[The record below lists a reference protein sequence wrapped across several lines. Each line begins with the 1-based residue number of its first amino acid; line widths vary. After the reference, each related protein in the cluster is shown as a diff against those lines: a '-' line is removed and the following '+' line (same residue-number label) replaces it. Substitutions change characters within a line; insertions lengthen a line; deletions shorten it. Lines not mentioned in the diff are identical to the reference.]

1 MLSQETQNLIE
12 KYQLSYKSSQIK
24 SDVPFISV
32 DEVAS
37 KVAGFYEKIKGVVDW
52 REEHLLRK
60 RAIERIL
67 KRKMILQE
75 KNETIA
81 EPLVYE
87 LIRGGHFSNNSIPE
101 TKIQDIQKILNKYFF
116 ILDNS
121 PENIKIT
128 KNKQKNN
135 GKSKIQDWL
144 LNIASYEIEKT
155 LSSTEKQEA
164 LTEYMTDLMEQRIKI
179 SQGAIAFDGMTEQE
193 KNIQI
198 YIAALRAL
206 LKFDEPTI
214 IYYLIL
220 KQYPEWNNLSTDSP
234 LLLEI
239 AKKLFIIQ
247 ETIIKQLKH
256 PLSENF
262 FHICKQY
269 NTSYLI
275 LDDIITQDAIKAKE
289 NLENPETLENLIKK
303 SYSVKLIKLKSKI
316 KRAALYSTISIFL
329 TKIGIALA
337 IEVPVEKYLTGDF
350 NVATLWINILL
361 PPFLMLLLVISI
373 KPPKKENLDSVIMEI
388 MKIVYQKQRK
398 NVYEIKARRK
408 KTGVLNTIISIIYC
422 LTFIV
427 SFVIIYK
434 ILQYLNFSAPSMAI
448 FIFYFSIISF
458 LGVKIRESSK
468 ELTIKKEKE
477 TIIFFILDF
486 FTLPVLQMGRWF
498 SKELTKF
505 NIGLFITILIDM
517 PFSFFLEFLE
527 QWRYF
532 LKEKKQKIH

>member
-12 KYQLSYKSSQIK
+12 KYQLWYKTSQTK
-24 SDVPFISV
+24 QDVPTISV

-75 KNETIA
+75 KNESIA

-87 LIRGGHFSNNSIPE
+87 LIRGGHFPNNSIPE

-116 ILDNS
+116 ILDNA
-121 PENIKIT
+121 PANIKIT

-144 LNIASYEIEKT
+144 LDIASYEIEKI
-155 LSSTEKQEA
+155 LASTEKQET
-164 LTEYMTDLMEQRIKI
+164 LIKYMFDLMKQRIKI
-179 SQGAIAFDGMTEQE
+179 SQGAVAFNGITEQE

-198 YIAALRAL
+198 YIAVQRAL
-206 LKFDEPTI
+206 LKFDDATI
-214 IYYLIL
+214 TYCLIL
-220 KQYPEWNNLSTDSP
+220 KQYPEWNNLSPDSP

-239 AKKLFIIQ
+239 AEKIYHIQ
-247 ETIIKQLKH
+247 KNIRKQLKH
-256 PLSENF
+256 PLSEKF
-262 FHICKQY
+262 FNICEQY

-275 LDDIITQDAIKAKE
+275 LDDILTKNILKAKE
-289 NLENPETLENLIKK
+289 NLENPDILENLIKK
-303 SYSVKLIKLKSKI
+303 SYSKKLIKLKTKI

-337 IEVPVEKYLTGDF
+337 VEMPIERYITGDF
-350 NVATLWINILL
+350 NLTTLWINILL
-361 PPFLMLLLVISI
+361 PPFLMFLLVISI

-388 MKIVYQKQRK
+388 MKIIYQKEK
-398 NVYEIKARRK
+398 KDIYEIKTHRK
-408 KTGVLNTIISIIYC
+408 KGQILNSIIFIIYC
-422 LTFIV
+422 LTFLI
-427 SFVIIYK
+427 SFGIIYK
-434 ILQYLNFSAPSMAI
+434 ILLYLNFSYPSMVI

-468 ELTIKKEKE
+468 ELTVKKEKE
-477 TIIFFILDF
+477 TIIFFILDLF
-486 FTLPVLQMGRWF
+486 FLPILRMGKWF
-498 SKELTKF
+498 SKELTKL

-517 PFSFFLEFLE
+517 PFSTFLEFLE

-532 LKEKKQKIH
+532 LKEKKQEIH